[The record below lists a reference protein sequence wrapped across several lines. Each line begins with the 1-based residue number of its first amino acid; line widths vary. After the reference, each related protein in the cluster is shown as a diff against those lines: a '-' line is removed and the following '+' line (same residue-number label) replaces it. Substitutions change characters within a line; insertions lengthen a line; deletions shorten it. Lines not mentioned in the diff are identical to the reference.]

1 MVEQFPLDQ
10 YLHGMEI
17 NERFIFHTIASRFPH
32 TSFN

>member
-17 NERFIFHTIASRFPH
+17 SELFILNTIASRFPH
-32 TSFN
+32 ISLN